1 MKKPLEKICR
11 MCGKLVIIMV
21 NMKDIKKWKNGQS
34 IQNAMH
40 YLTAAEREMI
50 ISETCDDCFNKLFP
64 PEEEE

>member
-21 NMKDIKKWKNGQS
+21 DMKDIKKWKNGQS

-64 PEEEE
+64 PEEE